1 MIDYLNL
8 KNRYIAAIQMGLLLN
23 AGYEDTKRGNELLHK
38 FCENCVENS
47 KYSELDKHN
56 MKIDLEI
63 LKETLSREIE
73 LHFRSSQRQ

>member
-23 AGYEDTKRGNELLHK
+23 AGYEDAKRGNELLHK

-47 KYSELDKHN
+47 NYSDLEKHN